1 MPLREAF
8 SGSGL
13 RIPAFLSI
21 DVEPDGFQL
30 SRSDPPK
37 WLGYE
42 SAIEFS
48 EWLRSELSKRFDQTP
63 KFGWYYRMDLQ
74 IAEVYGR
81 PDYIVAKLG
90 EHIDRL
96 RQKGDY
102 FGVHSHPVRWCD
114 ERNSWIHDF
123 ADASWNMRCT
133 KFALEAYADW
143 CGTPAQRFR
152 GGAGFLVNEIVDI
165 VDQCGVKVD
174 LTLEPVQAWSSPS
187 RVVPSGV
194 DTSPYIGVHT
204 DCLSAPPTAY
214 RPSHHDFRVP
224 TTTRGRDLIMVPMST
239 YSVTRR
245 QNRLRRILQRAR
257 PQQVRQKR
265 RVLHLSEQWP
275 RGASY
280 WDLVTEQIRSMPR
293 PYISVAVR
301 TDAPGS
307 APVINARKRFDALL
321 QHPLSKRLQFVDP
334 LDIAPALI

>member
-1 MPLREAF
+1 MSFRETF
-8 SGSGL
+8 PGSGP

-30 SRSDPPK
+30 SRTDPPK
-37 WLGYE
+37 WSGYE
-42 SAIEFS
+42 ATIELA
-48 EWLRSELSKRFDQTP
+48 EWLRSELLKRLDEAP
-63 KFGWYYRMDLQ
+63 KFGWYFRMDPQ

-81 PDYIVAKLG
+81 PDYIVAKFG
-90 EHIDRL
+90 EPIDQL

-114 ERNSWIHDF
+114 ERNAWIHDF
-123 ADASWNMRCT
+123 ADANWNMRCA

-143 CGTPAQRFR
+143 CGTPAKRFR
-152 GGAGFLVNEIVDI
+152 GGAGFLTNDIVEV
-165 VDQCGVKVD
+165 VDQCGVTVD
-174 LTLEPVQAWSSPS
+174 LTLEPVEAWSSIS

-204 DCLSAPPTAY
+204 DCLPAPRTVY

-224 TTTRGRDLIMVPMST
+224 TTTKGRDLTMVPMST
-239 YSVTRR
+239 YLVTRR
-245 QNRLRRILQRAR
+245 QNRLRRILQRVL
-257 PQQVRQKR
+257 PQPTRQRR

-275 RGASY
+275 SGASY
-280 WDLVTEQIRSMPR
+280 WDLVAEQTRSMNR

-307 APVINARKRFDALL
+307 APVVNARKRFDALL
-321 QHPLSKRLQFVDP
+321 QHPLSKCLHFVDP
-334 LDIAPALI
+334 LGIAAALI